1 MRYSIET
8 AVQQYGLSLSDELV
22 SVIGQFEEFLDQAH
36 VQEFRLNSGELM
48 IVHNAKCLHARSP
61 VRDPERSG
69 RVMLRVKVGEDAR

>member
-8 AVQQYGLSLSDELV
+8 AVEEYGLSASDKLV
-22 SVIGQFEEFLDQAH
+22 HAIGRLEEFLDRARVH
-36 VQEFRLNSGELM
+36 EFRLNSGEPM

-69 RVMLRVKVGEDAR
+69 RVMLRVKVGKDAR